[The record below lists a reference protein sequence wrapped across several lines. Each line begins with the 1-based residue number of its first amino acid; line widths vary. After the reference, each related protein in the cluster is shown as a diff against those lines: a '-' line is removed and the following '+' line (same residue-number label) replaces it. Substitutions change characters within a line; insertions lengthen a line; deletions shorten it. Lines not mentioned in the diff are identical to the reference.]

1 MLLASTIRVCFRGV
15 GNLHVFFLIMMLVGA
30 VLEEVPESC
39 RNNPEAVL
47 SPIGTL
53 RFSICVFQSPP
64 FRVVCIN

>member
-1 MLLASTIRVCFRGV
+1 MLLAWTIRVCFWGV
-15 GNLHVFFLIMMLVGA
+15 GNLHVFLILMLVGA

-39 RNNPEAVL
+39 RNNPGAVL